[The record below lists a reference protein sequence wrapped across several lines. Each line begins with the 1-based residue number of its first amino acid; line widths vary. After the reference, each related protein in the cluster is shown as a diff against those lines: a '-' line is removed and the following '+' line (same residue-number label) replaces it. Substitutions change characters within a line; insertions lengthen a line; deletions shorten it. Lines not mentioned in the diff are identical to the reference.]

1 MRCTLPSPCLDVL
14 QFHCLKYLVINSEP
28 NETGQAVS
36 LWCGSIRLIALLNKH
51 GEARGVLPGLVFVY
65 QMNTCGFFPS
75 SDFSVNSSAAAAS
88 CSLPAVLS
96 NHQDILHD
104 NCMDISNFI
113 TIPQRKHEL
122 ASGGSCSW
130 SQDPAQGAGGLSLE
144 TVAGSWVRRE
154 PAL

>member
-14 QFHCLKYLVINSEP
+14 QFHCLKYLVINLEP
-28 NETGQAVS
+28 NEIGQAVS

-51 GEARGVLPGLVFVY
+51 GEARGLLPGLVFVY
-65 QMNTCGFFPS
+65 QMNKCGFFPP

-104 NCMDISNFI
+104 NGMDISNFI
-113 TIPQRKHEL
+113 TIPQRKHKL

-130 SQDPAQGAGGLSLE
+130 SQEPAQGAGGLSLE
-144 TVAGSWVRRE
+144 TVAGSWVRWE
-154 PAL
+154 PAM